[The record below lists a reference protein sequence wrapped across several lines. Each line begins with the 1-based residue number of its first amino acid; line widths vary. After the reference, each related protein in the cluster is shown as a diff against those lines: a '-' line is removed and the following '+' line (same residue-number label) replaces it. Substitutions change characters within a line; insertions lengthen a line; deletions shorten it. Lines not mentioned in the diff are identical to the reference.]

1 MILQSSI
8 SSLAWIGCVAACLA
22 CGAAQTPAPV
32 AAPAAA
38 PASPEA
44 SPSPAVEVP
53 VEQAPEPVQQAP
65 QGASIQQTIEL
76 VAKRNFWPLAP
87 DKAESLLASLG
98 PVQRQQSAEHALSLK
113 GGPSGALARYDV
125 SYSSD
130 EKGAWAFSVANFAF
144 ADADLRALYATV
156 SGRLTER
163 LGKAEW
169 AQQGEEIPSTEWGLG
184 NSMKLLLARSPSAG
198 ENALVISIA
207 EPEGEGE
214 EE

>member
-1 MILQSSI
+1 M
-8 SSLAWIGCVAACLA
+8 
-22 CGAAQTPAPV
+22 
-32 AAPAAA
+32 
-38 PASPEA
+38 
-44 SPSPAVEVP
+44 
-53 VEQAPEPVQQAP
+53 
-65 QGASIQQTIEL
+65 
-76 VAKRNFWPLAP
+76 
-87 DKAESLLASLG
+87 
-98 PVQRQQSAEHALSLK
+98 
-113 GGPSGALARYDV
+113 
-125 SYSSD
+125 YSSD

-144 ADADLRALYATV
+144 AEADLRALYATV
-156 SGRLTER
+156 KGQLTER